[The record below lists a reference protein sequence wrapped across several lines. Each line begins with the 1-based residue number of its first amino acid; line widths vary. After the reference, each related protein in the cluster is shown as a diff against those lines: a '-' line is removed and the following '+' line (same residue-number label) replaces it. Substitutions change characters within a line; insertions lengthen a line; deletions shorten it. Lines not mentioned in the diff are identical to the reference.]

1 MVVAVVVVVE
11 GEGGDGRRA
20 ADGEGDET
28 SISAQRGHHVGARL
42 NDVQRSWQTLRN
54 LVLLRGVKVA
64 CTDAS

>member
-1 MVVAVVVVVE
+1 VVVVVVVVVE
-11 GEGGDGRRA
+11 GEGDGRRA